1 MAKATIFIEDA
12 EDGTLTIGADFGD
25 AIDNESQAHGMA
37 MVLLESVLKNA
48 KTYSTVED
56 TAPEVNVEPSR
67 GHAGQARRGEVVRMP
82 ACRESQKQRH
92 A

>member
-1 MAKATIFIEDA
+1 MAKSTIFIEDA
-12 EDGTLTIGADFGD
+12 EDGTLTVGADFGD
-25 AIDNESQAHGMA
+25 AVDNDSQAHGMA

-67 GHAGQARRGEVVRMP
+67 IITAP
-82 ACRESQKQRH
+82 
-92 A
+92 

>member
-1 MAKATIFIEDA
+1 MSKATIFIEDS
-12 EDGTLTIGADFGD
+12 EDGTLTVGADFGD
-25 AIDNESQAHGMA
+25 AIDNDSQAHGMA

-67 GHAGQARRGEVVRMP
+67 IITAP
-82 ACRESQKQRH
+82 
-92 A
+92 

>member
-25 AIDNESQAHGMA
+25 AVDNDSQAHGMA

-48 KTYSTVED
+48 KT
-56 TAPEVNVEPSR
+56 
-67 GHAGQARRGEVVRMP
+67 
-82 ACRESQKQRH
+82 
-92 A
+92 